1 MTSISIV
8 NYFTTNGDVSDEA
21 LNVYIKKLLLTNCCT
36 LEIIQKY
43 LQCHNCTMWHKVEI
57 FDGIARKYIS
67 TQSRF
72 INTIDDFWQ
81 TVWQKLNVEKGEVV
95 EH

>member
-43 LQCHNCTMWHKVEI
+43 LQCHNCTLENTYQ
-57 FDGIARKYIS
+57 RKAVLSTLLMIS
-67 TQSRF
+67 GKWFGR
-72 INTIDDFWQ
+72 N
-81 TVWQKLNVEKGEVV
+81 
-95 EH
+95 

>member
-36 LEIIQKY
+36 LEIIQIVPKK
-43 LQCHNCTMWHKVEI
+43 C
-57 FDGIARKYIS
+57 IS
-67 TQSRF
+67 TQSCF

-81 TVWQKLNVEKGEVV
+81 TVWQKLNVEKGF
-95 EH
+95 HFDTAFLLSA